1 MPEMIRTEMIS
12 QQHDDLLAGYFGI
25 NKTRKL
31 VARKYYWKTLFQ
43 DVKSY
48 IQGCNIYLTS
58 KVVKHKRS
66 DNLQSL
72 PILTHCWKNLLIDF
86 VTGLSN
92 SID

>member
-1 MPEMIRTEMIS
+1 MPEIIRTEMIS
-12 QQHDDLLAGYFGI
+12 QHHDNLLAGYFGI

-31 VARKYYWKTLFQ
+31 VARKYYWKTLFHN
-43 DVKSY
+43 VKSY
-48 IQGCNIYLTS
+48 MQGCDIYLAS

-72 PILTHCWKNLLIDF
+72 PIPTYYWKDLLIDF